1 MKSHPIRTAAAA
13 MVLVVLAGCGASG
26 GNEASD
32 TAEAKTTTTVDTFAD
47 DTDLE
52 PLDTTTT
59 EVGVPDGD
67 ALDEWASSFCGA
79 FEDRWLAEIETLS
92 ASADDNVTPGDLE
105 SVKASFVGLFRGAA
119 DATATLVSDVEALG
133 APDTENGEEI
143 HAEMVHLF
151 GDMEGT
157 LDGVADEME
166 SLSTDDP
173 EFQTKTMDL
182 VDEFSAAADE
192 VQGSFE
198 TIDAEYPSPELGLAL
213 SSHCSF

>member
-1 MKSHPIRTAAAA
+1 MKSRSIRAAAAA

-26 GNEASD
+26 GNESSD
-32 TAEAKTTTTVDTFAD
+32 TTEAKTTTTVDTFAD
-47 DTDLE
+47 VTDPT
-52 PLDTTTT
+52 PLNTTTT
-59 EVGVPDGD
+59 EADDPDGE
-67 ALDEWASSFCGA
+67 ALDEWASSFCES
-79 FEDRWLAEIETLS
+79 FEGRWLTELETLS
-92 ASADDNVTPGDLE
+92 ANADDGVTPGDLA
-105 SVKASFVGLFRGAA
+105 SIKASFVGLFRGAA

-133 APDTENGEEI
+133 APDAENGEEI
-143 HAEMVHLF
+143 HAEMIRLF

-198 TIDAEYPSPELGLAL
+198 MIDAEYPSPELGLAINQ
-213 SSHCSF
+213 HCSF